1 MAKSDKSL
9 VKVDVNIGN
18 EVSANRILDKITGA
32 TGIIFGAYKE
42 KQRAKSNFLAEIN
55 NRMDLSNIDKLAIT
69 SNYKK
74 ILREYENQNDIVNKA
89 LELLNKPV
97 NEYRID
103 SIDNTWIM
111 NFMDYIK
118 NICDE
123 ELKIIWSKVLAG
135 ELEKPG
141 KYSLRTLE
149 EVKKISKKDAE
160 LFSKLAGFI
169 MKSESTY
176 FILNDN
182 EILEEYGI
190 SYEDIILL
198 DEIGFIKDDA
208 KTINYVSNQAKIIYN
223 DLFVFIVGKNEKL
236 SLNIY
241 KLTEVGEEVFSLLQ
255 NTNSNINFLSRYAE
269 KHKDLK
275 ISYSEIVKI
284 EGQQI
289 TYNSNIKKL
298 YNEDKN

>member
-18 EVSANRILDKITGA
+18 EESANRILDKITGA

-55 NRMDLSNIDKLAIT
+55 NRRDLSNIDKLAIT

-74 ILREYENQNDIVNKA
+74 ILKEYENQNDIVNKA

-123 ELKIIWSKVLAG
+123 ELKIIWSKILAG

-176 FILNDN
+176 FILKDN
-182 EILEEYGI
+182 EVLEEYGI

-208 KTINYVSNQAKIIYN
+208 KIINYVSNQAKIIYN

-275 ISYSEIVKI
+275 ISYSEIIKI
-284 EGQQI
+284 DGQQI

-298 YNEDKN
+298 YNEDNN

>member
-18 EVSANRILDKITGA
+18 EESANRILDKIAGA

-55 NRMDLSNIDKLAIT
+55 NRRDLSNIDKLAIT

-74 ILREYENQNDIVNKA
+74 ILKEYENQNDIVNKA

-123 ELKIIWSKVLAG
+123 ELKIIWSKILAG

-176 FILNDN
+176 FILKDN
-182 EILEEYGI
+182 EVLKEYGI

-275 ISYSEIVKI
+275 ISYSEIIKI
-284 EGQQI
+284 DGQQI

-298 YNEDKN
+298 YNEDNN

>member
-18 EVSANRILDKITGA
+18 EESANRILDKITGA

-55 NRMDLSNIDKLAIT
+55 NRRDLSNIDKLAIT

-74 ILREYENQNDIVNKA
+74 ILKEYENQNDIVNKA

-123 ELKIIWSKVLAG
+123 ELKIIWSKILAG

-176 FILNDN
+176 FILKDN
-182 EILEEYGI
+182 EVLEEYGI

-208 KTINYVSNQAKIIYN
+208 KIINYVSNQAKIIYN

-275 ISYSEIVKI
+275 ISYSEIIKI
-284 EGQQI
+284 DGQQI
-289 TYNSNIKKL
+289 TYNSNITKL
-298 YNEDKN
+298 YNEDNN

>member
-1 MAKSDKSL
+1 
-9 VKVDVNIGN
+9 
-18 EVSANRILDKITGA
+18 
-32 TGIIFGAYKE
+32 
-42 KQRAKSNFLAEIN
+42 
-55 NRMDLSNIDKLAIT
+55 
-69 SNYKK
+69 
-74 ILREYENQNDIVNKA
+74 
-89 LELLNKPV
+89 
-97 NEYRID
+97 
-103 SIDNTWIM
+103 
-111 NFMDYIK
+111 
-118 NICDE
+118 
-123 ELKIIWSKVLAG
+123 
-135 ELEKPG
+135 
-141 KYSLRTLE
+141 
-149 EVKKISKKDAE
+149 
-160 LFSKLAGFI
+160 

-176 FILNDN
+176 FILKDN
-182 EILEEYGI
+182 EVLKEYGI

-275 ISYSEIVKI
+275 ISYSEIIKI
-284 EGQQI
+284 DGQQI

-298 YNEDKN
+298 YNEDNN

>member
-208 KTINYVSNQAKIIYN
+208 KTINYVSNQGKIIYN

>member
-18 EVSANRILDKITGA
+18 EESANRILDKIAGA

-123 ELKIIWSKVLAG
+123 ELKIIWSKILAG

-176 FILNDN
+176 FILKDN
-182 EILEEYGI
+182 EVLKEYGI

-208 KTINYVSNQAKIIYN
+208 KTINYVSNQAQIIYN

-275 ISYSEIVKI
+275 ISYSEIIKI
-284 EGQQI
+284 DGQQI

-298 YNEDKN
+298 YNEDNN

>member
-1 MAKSDKSL
+1 M
-9 VKVDVNIGN
+9 
-18 EVSANRILDKITGA
+18 
-32 TGIIFGAYKE
+32 
-42 KQRAKSNFLAEIN
+42 
-55 NRMDLSNIDKLAIT
+55 
-69 SNYKK
+69 
-74 ILREYENQNDIVNKA
+74 
-89 LELLNKPV
+89 NKPV

-123 ELKIIWSKVLAG
+123 ELKIIWSKILAG

-182 EILEEYGI
+182 EVLEEYGI

-275 ISYSEIVKI
+275 ISYSEIIKI
-284 EGQQI
+284 DGQQI

-298 YNEDKN
+298 YNEDNN